1 MAESEPASASG
12 PDVGSRLPGYVVG
25 ALFAALGLYLLV
37 ASLSFPEAVGRSD
50 PGPAFVPRLAGAG
63 LVLLSI
69 LHLLRVPPPASAD
82 ERYPSR
88 SAMLRVGAVFVALL
102 AYAFGLREL
111 GFILS
116 TLVFLA
122 VTLWLANVRRPLVLV
137 AISLT
142 VSVGLHLTFAEV
154 LNVPLPRGLIERML

>member
-1 MAESEPASASG
+1 MI
-12 PDVGSRLPGYVVG
+12 G
-25 ALFAALGLYLLV
+25 ALFAVLGLYLLL

-69 LHLLRVPPPASAD
+69 LHLLRVPPPTSAA
-82 ERYPSR
+82 ERYPGPG
-88 SAMLRVGAVFVALL
+88 AMLRVAAVFVALL
-102 AYAFGLREL
+102 SYAFALREL

-122 VTLWLANVRRPLVLV
+122 VTLWLANVRRPLVLLV
-137 AISLT
+137 LALV
-142 VSVGLHLTFAEV
+142 VSFGLHLVFAEV
-154 LNVPLPRGLIERML
+154 LNVPLPRGPIERIM